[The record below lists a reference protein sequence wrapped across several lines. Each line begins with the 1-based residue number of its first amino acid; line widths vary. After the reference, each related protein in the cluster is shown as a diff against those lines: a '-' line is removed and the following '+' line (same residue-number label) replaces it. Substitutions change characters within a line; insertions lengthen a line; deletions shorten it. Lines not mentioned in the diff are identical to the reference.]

1 MPLKYADSARDPS
14 LSVLSPTPLTLHFS
28 EHQPPTV
35 SGLEDAVKEGPGDY
49 ETAGPDWSTKSYIL
63 FHKLL
68 TKKSHWLQITGLSI
82 YSFVP
87 IYKR

>member
-1 MPLKYADSARDPS
+1 MPLRYADSARDPS
-14 LSVLSPTPLTLHFS
+14 LSVLSPTQLILHFS

-49 ETAGPDWSTKSYIL
+49 ESAGSNWSTKSYTL

-68 TKKSHWLQITGLSI
+68 TKKSHWLQITDLSI
-82 YSFVP
+82 YSFAP